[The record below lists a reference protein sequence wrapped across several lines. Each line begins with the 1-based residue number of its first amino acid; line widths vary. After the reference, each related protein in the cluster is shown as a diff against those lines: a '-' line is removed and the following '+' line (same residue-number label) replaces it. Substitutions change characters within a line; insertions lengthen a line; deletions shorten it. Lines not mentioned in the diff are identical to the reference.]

1 MNKIITITFTTV
13 LALLST
19 VTNAASHSKSIYI
32 NQYDT
37 NNDGNVHLAEFDNAR
52 QNNFNNTDEN
62 KDGAVSEN
70 EYIFEYQ
77 DRMDK
82 QLTLDRLVQVKQTT
96 VRFKALDKNENAKME
111 WQEYQASGVRS
122 FTKYDV
128 NKDGTINDL
137 DPEPKR
143 KTEKKTVEKTE
154 LQLAQEK
161 QNKLNRAKRLLRM
174 PTTHDR
180 KGFFIKY
187 DLNQDN
193 IITQEE
199 FNQRRRQ
206 DFDRADEDANNWLT
220 EQEYIFEYENRLD
233 KKIASTRKA
242 ALKQTHIRFN
252 VLDKDEDGAMTF
264 AEYQLSG
271 HRSFTRW
278 DTDKDGI
285 VNNLDPA
292 PKKNEYVSNNKTAK
306 SSNTNY

>member
-52 QNNFNNTDEN
+52 QNNFNSTDEN

-70 EYIFEYQ
+70 EYVFEYQ

-137 DPEPKR
+137 DPEPK
-143 KTEKKTVEKTE
+143 
-154 LQLAQEK
+154 EK
-161 QNKLNRAKRLLRM
+161 QKRKRL
-174 PTTHDR
+174 
-180 KGFFIKY
+180 
-187 DLNQDN
+187 
-193 IITQEE
+193 
-199 FNQRRRQ
+199 
-206 DFDRADEDANNWLT
+206 
-220 EQEYIFEYENRLD
+220 
-233 KKIASTRKA
+233 KK
-242 ALKQTHIRFN
+242 L
-252 VLDKDEDGAMTF
+252 
-264 AEYQLSG
+264 
-271 HRSFTRW
+271 
-278 DTDKDGI
+278 
-285 VNNLDPA
+285 
-292 PKKNEYVSNNKTAK
+292 
-306 SSNTNY
+306 SSN